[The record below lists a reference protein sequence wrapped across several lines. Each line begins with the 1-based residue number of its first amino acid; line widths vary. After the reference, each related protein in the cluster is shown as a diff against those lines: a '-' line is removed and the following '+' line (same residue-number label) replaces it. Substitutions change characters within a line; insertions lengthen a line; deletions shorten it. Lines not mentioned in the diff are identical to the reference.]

1 MRSNYHTFVR
11 VWQLASSIEARIVK
25 QNFKNIYFADLAEAD
40 SPKSSVTL
48 AFGARHTST
57 YERVRTMSS
66 SELRGLVGYQNYTA
80 LKQSADHA
88 GRSVN
93 AQCLYRIKR
102 RLANNVAADHW
113 VAPIEPATDTA
124 FREAHLQATFRGGVH
139 EPLHAWYPYLEG
151 YSPQFVE
158 DVLNE
163 FMPDAQR
170 ILDPFSGAGTTPLTA
185 TRLGRQAFH
194 CELNPLLQALT
205 EAKQMSLAFETCVR
219 ERVATAIDDLA
230 TTLAPEMATCS
241 TAVDL
246 ERSYKRTFGDSEFFD
261 AQAFD
266 EVLRARGLIDALYT
280 EGKPEAR
287 FVEVAALSSLVPAS
301 RLIRRGDLR
310 FKRGRELVKPI
321 PRFIDTWGDYLRRIT
336 RDLRH
341 ANRLPVQP
349 VLVCEDARR
358 LANMPHLGID
368 GVITSPPYLN
378 GTNYFRNT
386 KVELWFLRALH
397 DETDLSAFRAK
408 AVTAGINDVT
418 AAKVDSGQVPEVRDL
433 IRRLESR
440 AYDRRIP
447 QMVSAYFSDMADV
460 LFAITLH
467 LTERARMALDI
478 GDSCYGGVHV
488 PTPRILTQLAR
499 NVGWELEREIVLRRR
514 SSRDGTPL
522 SQVLLVFNHVPRR
535 GDRVREEVVK
545 QAAPH
550 WAKKWRRFKDELPH
564 QRDLFAKRNWG
575 HRLHSLCSYQGKMKP
590 ALAHFLVKTF
600 VPEGGTLLDPFA
612 GVGTIPFEAALTGRK
627 SWAFDIS
634 PAAIRISGAK
644 LRRQDRR
651 LCETL
656 LAALESHISS
666 ETIDPRDEESAS
678 HIHFNGAMTTYFN
691 RETLREVLIARRYFL
706 EHPPETPEACLI
718 FTALLHILHGNRP
731 YALSRRSHPITPF
744 APTGDYEY
752 RPLMPRLRDK
762 VARSLAVDYPPEFV
776 GGEVFGQDATGWW
789 PHVVDD
795 LDAIVTSPPF
805 FDSTR
810 FYLANWMR
818 LWFCGWNEDDFRSQ
832 PLAFV
837 DERQKKSF
845 TVYEPFFRQARE
857 RLKPDGV
864 VVLHLGK
871 SPKCDMASVLGLLA
885 QRWFRVAD
893 VFTEN
898 VEHCESHGIR
908 DKGTV
913 TAHQFLVLE

>member
-1 MRSNYHTFVR
+1 M
-11 VWQLASSIEARIVK
+11 K
-25 QNFKNIYFADLAEAD
+25 QNFKNIYFADLAEDGAA
-40 SPKSSVTL
+40 KSSVTL
-48 AFGARHTST
+48 AFGARDSSV
-57 YERVRTMSS
+57 YERIRMMSS
-66 SELRGLVGYQNYTA
+66 SELRELVGYKNYGA
-80 LKQSADHA
+80 LKKNADNS

-93 AQCLYRIKR
+93 AHCLYRIKR
-102 RLANNVAADHW
+102 RLADDARGDPECAW
-113 VAPIEPATDTA
+113 RERATDTA
-124 FREAHLQATFRGGVH
+124 FREAHLQATFRGGVQ

-170 ILDPFSGAGTTPLTA
+170 ILDPFSGAGTTPLTTA
-185 TRLGRQAFH
+185 KMRRQAFY

-205 EAKQMSLAFETCVR
+205 ETKCTALALDEDLR
-219 ERVATAIDDLA
+219 ERVAAGVDEAARAILSETRKCQAA
-230 TTLAPEMATCS
+230 T
-241 TAVDL
+241 DL
-246 ERSYKRTFGDSEFFD
+246 ERSYQSTFGGSLFFD
-261 AQAFD
+261 APMFD
-266 EVLRARGLIDALYT
+266 EVLRARSLIDALYR
-280 EGKPEAR
+280 GGNPEAR
-287 FVEVAALSSLVPAS
+287 FVELAALSSLIPAS

-310 FKRGRELVKPI
+310 FKTPRELTKPS
-321 PRFIDTWGDYLRRIT
+321 PRFLDGWRDYLRRIA
-336 RDLRH
+336 RDLRQTV
-341 ANRLPVQP
+341 RLPQTP
-349 VLVCEDARR
+349 ILVCEDARK
-358 LANMPHLGID
+358 LANVPHLGIG

-386 KVELWFLRALH
+386 KIELWFLRALH
-397 DETDLSAFRAK
+397 DESDLSAFRAK

-418 AAKVDSGQVPEVRDL
+418 AAKAEAGQVPEARDL

-460 LFAITLH
+460 LSAVTLH
-467 LTERARMALDI
+467 LTERARMAIDI

-499 NVGWELEREIVLRRR
+499 NTGWWPEREIVLRRR

-522 SQVLLVFNHVPRR
+522 SQVLLVFSYAPRR
-535 GDRVREEVVK
+535 SGLVREDAVK
-545 QAAPH
+545 ATTPH
-550 WAKKWRRFKDELPH
+550 WAKPWDQFKEELPH
-564 QRDLFAKRNWG
+564 QRGMFAKRNWG
-575 HRLHSLCSYQGKMKP
+575 HSLHSLCSYQGKMKP

-612 GVGTIPFEAALTGRK
+612 GVGTIPFEGALAGRK

-634 PAAIRISGAK
+634 PAAIRITSAK
-644 LRRQDRR
+644 VRRPIRR
-651 LCETL
+651 LCEGLLVTL
-656 LAALESHISS
+656 DSHLAGA
-666 ETIDPRDEESAS
+666 TIDSRDEESARR
-678 HIHFNGAMTTYFN
+678 ICFNGSLTTYFN
-691 RETLREVLIARRYFL
+691 RETLREVLIARRFFL
-706 EHPPETPEACLI
+706 NHPLETPEASLV
-718 FTALLHILHGNRP
+718 FTSLLHILHGNRP

-752 RPLMPRLRDK
+752 RPLMPRLREK
-762 VARSLAVDYPPEFV
+762 VERSLDVDYPPEFV
-776 GGEVFGQDATGWW
+776 EGDVFDQDATGWW
-789 PHVVDD
+789 PHVVDE
-795 LDAIVTSPPF
+795 LNAIVTSPPF

-818 LWFCGWNEDDFRSQ
+818 LWFCGWNAEDFRSE
-832 PLAFV
+832 PRSFV

-845 TVYEPFFRQARE
+845 GVYEPFFRQARE
-857 RLKPDGV
+857 RLKPGGV

-871 SPKCDMASVLGLLA
+871 SYKCDMASVLSVVA
-885 QRWFRVAD
+885 QPWFRVAD